1 MALRPSQPDYDDTS
15 GRIWRF
21 ADCEF
26 DELSRELRVRGAVVP
41 IESKP
46 LDILIQLL
54 QHPGEVLTKDELL
67 TAVWSDVEVVDG
79 SLATAVSKL
88 RKALLDDERPVI
100 ATIPRIGYRLAV
112 PVMCTTVGAPA
123 VPVLDFKVG
132 DRVPRREQWVLA
144 ERLERSGASDVW
156 VAEHSKTRERRVF
169 KFAGDAVHLQGLKR
183 EITVARL
190 LREALGDRPDFVRVL
205 EWNLEATPFYIESE
219 YAGLNLA
226 QWADQ
231 QGGLAAV
238 PRQTRLRILIDV
250 ARAVAAAHDLGVLH
264 KDLKPGNILVA
275 GATAEAAPDGQIKV
289 ADFGSAM
296 LSDPTRLG
304 ALGITNLGFTTTAV
318 GEEGTLTGTVMYMA
332 PEVLG
337 GQSSSASAD
346 VYALGVLLYQM
357 LVGDFRKPLAA
368 GWEAGIDDPVLRQ
381 DVADA
386 ANGDPAKRL
395 RSAAEFAERLATLD
409 RRRTEYDAIAA
420 ARLRAEHAERS
431 LAVSRARR
439 PWIAAA
445 VVALAVG
452 LAVSLAQYQRATN
465 ERDVAVR
472 QTQIADAI
480 NQFLG
485 DDLIGRS
492 NPFQSGAAGESITD
506 AVKQAS
512 PAIDRKFGSEPL
524 VAARLHHTIARALD
538 NRTEYAAAREE
549 YDRAAAL
556 YRKAEGSPSP
566 RAVVVQL
573 QRVTLE
579 ARSYEQ
585 GSLERAKAILAEQ
598 EKIATTLPTRDTER
612 EVWLELAR
620 GMVALIDNRAKEAA
634 EGFEK
639 ALTLANTLPA
649 FDEMSRL
656 TFQQRLAF
664 AYIRIGD
671 GARAEQMFKEL
682 IAAFTRIAGAD
693 SPNVLRVRM
702 NLAQAYMIQN
712 KHAES
717 IDETTAIYPEF
728 QKRLGPD
735 HELTMQVLTT
745 RAQSEASLGRWD
757 DAVRDDLAIYDLA
770 VKKQGPQSFF
780 AVATL
785 SDASLAMCRAG
796 RTDEGTTRAREA
808 YDVSRKAFGPRAGL
822 TGGTASTLAACLID
836 KGELDEPSRLLTE
849 IDVPAVA
856 QLAGDPD
863 WGAGVTILEAKIAY
877 RRGDYVTARK
887 HVAAVKPVFTRPN
900 AEKYQRTELETLER
914 QLDTVP

>member
-1 MALRPSQPDYDDTS
+1 MQPDIQ

-26 DELSRELRVRGAVVP
+26 DELSRELRVRGSVVP
-41 IESKP
+41 IEAKP

-54 QHPGEVLTKDELL
+54 SHPGEVLTKEELL

-88 RKALLDDERPVI
+88 RKALGDDERPVI

-112 PVMCTTVGAPA
+112 PVICTTVGAPP
-123 VPVLDFKVG
+123 VPALEFSPG
-132 DRVPRREQWVLA
+132 DPVPRREQWVLV
-144 ERLERSGASDVW
+144 ERLERSGSSDVW
-156 VAEHSKTRERRVF
+156 IAEHSKTRERRVF
-169 KFAGDAVHLQGLKR
+169 KFAADAVHLQGLKR
-183 EITVARL
+183 EITVSRL
-190 LREALGDRPDFVRVL
+190 LRDALGERPDFVRTL
-205 EWNLEATPFYIESE
+205 EWNLEAPPFFLESE
-219 YAGLNLA
+219 YAGPNLA
-226 QWADQ
+226 QWADEQ
-231 QGGLAAV
+231 RGLANV
-238 PRQTRLRILIDV
+238 PRAVRLQILVDV

-264 KDLKPGNILVA
+264 KDLKPGNILMA
-275 GATAEAAPDGQIKV
+275 PTRPATVKV
-289 ADFGSAM
+289 ADFGSAA
-296 LSDPTRLG
+296 LSDPSRLQ
-304 ALGITNLGFTTTAV
+304 ALGITNLGFTTSADKDRS
-318 GEEGTLTGTVMYMA
+318 LTGTLLYMA
-332 PEVLG
+332 PEVLA
-337 GQSSSASAD
+337 GQSPGASAD

-357 LVGDFRKPLAA
+357 LVGDFRTPLAA
-368 GWEAGIDDPVLRQ
+368 GWEAGIDDPILCR
-381 DVADA
+381 DIADA

-395 RSAAEFAERLATLD
+395 RSAAAFAERLSTVDA
-409 RRRTEYDAIAA
+409 RRTEYDALEA
-420 ARLRAEHAERS
+420 ARRRAEQAERS

-439 PWIAAA
+439 PWMAAA

-452 LAVSLAQYQRATN
+452 LTVSLALYQRAAR
-465 ERDVAVR
+465 ERDEARR
-472 QTQIADAI
+472 QTQIAGAI
-480 NQFLG
+480 SQFLG

-492 NPFQSGAAGESITD
+492 NPFQSGAAAESITD

-512 PAIDRKFGSEPL
+512 PSIDRKFNDEPL

-538 NRTEYAAAREE
+538 NRTEYAAARDE

-556 YRKAEGSPSP
+556 YRVAEGEPSP
-566 RAVVVQL
+566 GAVVVQL

-579 ARSYEQ
+579 ARSYEK
-585 GSLERAKAILAEQ
+585 GSLELARSILAAQEQ
-598 EKIATTLPTRDTER
+598 IIAKLPAADAERD
-612 EVWLELAR
+612 VWLASAR
-620 GMVALIDNRAKEAA
+620 GMVALIDNRAKAAA
-634 EGFEK
+634 EEFER
-639 ALTLANTLPA
+639 ALTQVRSLPT

-664 AYIRIGD
+664 AYIRLGD
-671 GARAEQMFKEL
+671 GARAEAMFKEL
-682 IAAFTRIAGAD
+682 IDGFTRVAGAE
-693 SPNVLRVRM
+693 SPNVLRVRL
-702 NLAQAYMIQN
+702 NLAQAYMIQA
-712 KHAES
+712 KHAEA

-796 RTDEGTTRAREA
+796 RTEEGVTRARLA
-808 YDVSRKAFGPRAGL
+808 YTVSAQAFGPRAGL

-836 KGELDEPSRLLTE
+836 KGELDESSRLLKD
-849 IDVPAVA
+849 IDIPAVA

-863 WGAGVTILEAKIAY
+863 WGAGVTLLEAKIAY
-877 RRGDYVTARK
+877 RRGDYAAARK
-887 HVAAVKPVFTRPN
+887 HVETVKPVFTRAN
-900 AEKYQRTELETLER
+900 AEKYQRAQLDTLER
-914 QLDTVP
+914 ELAATH